1 MKLKSWVKKPF
12 FVILYHCN
20 IVWLFAYCWATSSA
34 SCRLIFRFAKVRAS
48 FSYSSRDIV
57 SHHAHLLCYNYQA
70 LQYRNR
76 VSLKFP
82 SQATLWDCLV
92 GDQWKRQ
99 PPLLPYL
106 HLPPPRRASSAAV
119 YAPWKIDQIYVGVH
133 FHRTLLTFTSA
144 KINVH

>member
-1 MKLKSWVKKPF
+1 MEWNKNLRLHCRKLLLLWFSTIATLC
-12 FVILYHCN
+12 VIIYILSNY
-20 IVWLFAYCWATSSA
+20 LTSF
-34 SCRLIFRFAKVRAS
+34 RLIFRLAKIRAF

-57 SHHAHLLCYNYQA
+57 SHHAHLCYNYQA

-99 PPLLPYL
+99 LPLLPYL
-106 HLPPPRRASSAAV
+106 HLRPPRRVSSAAV
-119 YAPWKIDQIYVGVH
+119 YAPWKIDRISVGVH
-133 FHRTLLTFTSA
+133 FYQ
-144 KINVH
+144 